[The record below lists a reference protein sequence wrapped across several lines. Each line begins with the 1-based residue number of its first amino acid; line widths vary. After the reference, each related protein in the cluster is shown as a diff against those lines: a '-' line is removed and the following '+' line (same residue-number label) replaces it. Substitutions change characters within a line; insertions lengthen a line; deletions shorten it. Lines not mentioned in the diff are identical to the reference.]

1 MKTETSPRI
10 GTTLSQSKKRARK
23 ETLAGYIFVGPMM
36 LGLIVLTIIPSLITF
51 VLSFTEWSFIA
62 DFNKMKFV
70 GLQNYSRLLDD
81 TLFLKSFRNNLF
93 LLLVVP
99 VQLIVSL
106 VIAVIIDKYVYLK
119 GMFKVVFFM
128 PYISSIVAVAI
139 VFQLL
144 FHPSFGPINQTLR
157 AMGVDNPPKWLADLH
172 YALPS
177 VMLILVWVGIG
188 FSLVVYLAALQA
200 IPKDLYESADIDGA
214 KTTTKFWKITLPLV
228 SPTTF
233 FLLVTGLIASFK
245 SFDIIKVLTSGGPS
259 YSTSV
264 VTYYLY
270 TTAFENLKTGYASSI
285 ALFLFGCVMLITVIQ
300 LYGQK
305 KWVNY

>member
-1 MKTETSPRI
+1 MKTEAN
-10 GTTLSQSKKRARK
+10 LKVVSKRRTILK
-23 ETLAGYIFVGPMM
+23 EKEENLAGYLFIAPMM
-36 LGLIVLTIIPSLITF
+36 IGLIVLTIIPTILTLI
-51 VLSFTEWSFIA
+51 LSFTDWSFISGL
-62 DFNKMKFV
+62 DKIKFNGFANYVKLFKDQVFV
-70 GLQNYSRLLDD
+70 
-81 TLFLKSFRNNLF
+81 TSFRNNLF

-99 VQLIVSL
+99 IQLIISM
-106 VIAVIIDKYVYLK
+106 VIAVIVDKYVYLK
-119 GMFKVVFFM
+119 SLLKVMFFM

-157 AMGVDNPPKWLADLH
+157 ALGMANPPKWLADIH

-177 VMLILVWVGIG
+177 VMIIMVWIGIG
-188 FSLVVYLAALQA
+188 FSLIIYLAALQA
-200 IPKDLYESADIDGA
+200 IPKDLYEAADIDGA
-214 KTTTKFWKITLPLV
+214 GSWKKFWKVTFPLV

-233 FLLVTGLIASFK
+233 FLLITGLISSFK
-245 SFDIIKVLTSGGPS
+245 AFDIVKVLTNGGPA

-264 VTYYLY
+264 VTHYLY
-270 TTAFENLKTGYASSI
+270 NTAFEGLKTGYASSI
-285 ALFLFGCVMLITVIQ
+285 AMLLFGCVMLITVIQ